1 MRTDINYIW
10 LSGISW
16 LSDTAIK
23 IDRQTVVARSDKLHS
38 SLTFYFLYFISFP
51 ICPHKNF
58 LPRQFHPTRTDV
70 DPHFINHARNQN
82 AYNLNDI
89 KCSPWTQ
96 ITKRPSVPRTLG
108 YEEAA
113 DWFSSAA
120 GDAAIAILYIVKC
133 IITAFLQEAA
143 YFLLYSMFSSQ
154 LHFDRLRWVLV
165 ILQGCKNRPISFP
178 GWMS

>member
-96 ITKRPSVPRTLG
+96 ITKRPSQNDLG

-113 DWFSSAA
+113 HWFSSAA